1 MRRCILLNPARRR
14 GSFPVFLPA
23 LLSSLAP
30 ALTGAAAS
38 EAPAFE
44 SHVLPILE
52 SKCVSC
58 HGADSPQKELDL
70 RTRESLLRGGASG
83 PAAQAGSATDSLLVA
98 KIISGQMPP
107 VEPKLTEREIDV
119 IRAWID
125 AGAPKS
131 IEDPTAPQVTERD
144 ILPIIQAGCLPCHG
158 KSKQEGGLDLR
169 TNASRLKGGKSGPAL
184 IPGKPEESLMVQKIE
199 AREMPPLKLIHEN
212 SVKSPTQA
220 QLEMLKQWI
229 AAGAPATPQPTVVD
243 PVTDRDREFSSFRPP
258 ERPRAPPVKN
268 LHLVRNPID
277 AFLLRKLEGKGLS
290 YSPETDKVKLL
301 RRIYLDLTGM
311 PPSPEQVRDYLDDN
325 RADAY
330 EKLVDSLLD
339 SPEYAER
346 WARHWLD
353 LAGYSDS
360 RGIGFLD
367 VIRPYAW
374 RYRDYVIRSLEAD
387 KPYNRFLTEQI
398 AGDELSDYKKEPVT
412 QELIDRLAATGFL
425 RTTPDPTYEYEF
437 AYIPERM
444 TVIAQTVE
452 VLGSA
457 VMGLTIGC
465 ARCHDHKYDPIPQRD
480 YYRFSS
486 ILQSAYDPYDWRA
499 PKDRRLDIALESE
512 RAETAEFNVPIEA
525 EVKRLE
531 AAIEKLEKPFREKLL
546 QQKLASLPEE
556 LQRDLRTVA
565 GTATEERTEIESYLA
580 KKFEDILEVTQATL
594 LAKFDDFEDAAKP
607 LIEELTKAKEKLRPK
622 PYIRALTDMGEVPST
637 QYLLRRG
644 EPHSLGDSVEPGVP
658 SVLQVGLEPYQV
670 TPPWPGADTSGRR
683 LALAR
688 WLTQPN
694 HPLTARVM
702 VNQLWMRR
710 FGRGLVAG
718 PSNFGRS
725 GVPPSH
731 PELLDWLATEFVA
744 GGWSLKRMHRLMV
757 TSTAY
762 RQTSRKDPKL
772 VAADPGNTLLSRM
785 PLRRM
790 DAEQLYDSILKVSG
804 RLNPKRFGR
813 PELVEVKENKEVVPK
828 GTDSGYRRGI
838 YVLQRRTTRVSLMD
852 AYDLPYMTPNCLQRR
867 ESTVATQALHLMNG
881 EQTWEHAQYLAGRIV
896 DDAGPDPR
904 RQVEEVFLRVLSRP
918 AKEVEIAK
926 SMETLNELA
935 RHWPDRLNQEGAKT
949 PLEWTSRW
957 LALAGLCHTMLN
969 SAEFVFVD

>member
-14 GSFPVFLPA
+14 GSFPVFLPV

-83 PAAQAGSATDSLLVA
+83 PAAQAGSAADSLLVA

-125 AGAPKS
+125 AGAPAS
-131 IEDPTAPQVTERD
+131 IGRPTAPQVTERD

-169 TNASRLKGGKSGPAL
+169 TNAGRLKGGKSGPA
-184 IPGKPEESLMVQKIE
+184 IVPGKPEESLMVQKIE

-212 SVKSPTQA
+212 TVKSPTQA

-229 AAGAPATPQPTVVD
+229 AAGAPATPQPTFVD
-243 PVTDRDREFSSFRPP
+243 PVTDRDRDFSSFRPP
-258 ERPRAPPVKN
+258 QRPRAPPVKSR
-268 LHLVRNPID
+268 HLVRNPID

-325 RADAY
+325 TADAY

-387 KPYNRFLTEQI
+387 KPYNQFLTEQI

-525 EVKRLE
+525 R
-531 AAIEKLEKPFREKLL
+531 
-546 QQKLASLPEE
+546 S
-556 LQRDLRTVA
+556 RDLRPPL
-565 GTATEERTEIESYLA
+565 RKSRSPSA
-580 KKFEDILEVTQATL
+580 K
-594 LAKFDDFEDAAKP
+594 
-607 LIEELTKAKEKLRPK
+607 
-622 PYIRALTDMGEVPST
+622 
-637 QYLLRRG
+637 
-644 EPHSLGDSVEPGVP
+644 
-658 SVLQVGLEPYQV
+658 
-670 TPPWPGADTSGRR
+670 
-683 LALAR
+683 
-688 WLTQPN
+688 
-694 HPLTARVM
+694 
-702 VNQLWMRR
+702 
-710 FGRGLVAG
+710 
-718 PSNFGRS
+718 NFGSRS
-725 GVPPSH
+725 SRPCPKSCSGISGPLRERRRKSARRSRAT
-731 PELLDWLATEFVA
+731 WLRSSRIS
-744 GGWSLKRMHRLMV
+744 WK
-757 TSTAY
+757 
-762 RQTSRKDPKL
+762 SRKPPCL
-772 VAADPGNTLLSRM
+772 RSSMISRT
-785 PLRRM
+785 PR
-790 DAEQLYDSILKVSG
+790 
-804 RLNPKRFGR
+804 NP
-813 PELVEVKENKEVVPK
+813 
-828 GTDSGYRRGI
+828 
-838 YVLQRRTTRVSLMD
+838 
-852 AYDLPYMTPNCLQRR
+852 
-867 ESTVATQALHLMNG
+867 
-881 EQTWEHAQYLAGRIV
+881 
-896 DDAGPDPR
+896 
-904 RQVEEVFLRVLSRP
+904 
-918 AKEVEIAK
+918 
-926 SMETLNELA
+926 
-935 RHWPDRLNQEGAKT
+935 
-949 PLEWTSRW
+949 
-957 LALAGLCHTMLN
+957 
-969 SAEFVFVD
+969 